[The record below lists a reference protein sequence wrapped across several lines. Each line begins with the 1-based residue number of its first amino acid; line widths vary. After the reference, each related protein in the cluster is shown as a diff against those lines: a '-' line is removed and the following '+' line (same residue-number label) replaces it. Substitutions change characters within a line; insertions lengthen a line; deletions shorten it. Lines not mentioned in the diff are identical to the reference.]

1 MDVNT
6 IKAAWDHY
14 LLVGSGVASIGFSVF
29 ATGYMLVCAY
39 RRMCAMAKRIGW
51 ASVVVLLSFFV
62 WATITGTPTQE
73 DKEDAIEREQGEA
86 QTNAMFGAMLI
97 GGDYGVMPRGSFDGD
112 MTNSSPAMLPV
123 PRPVVASVGDSGLQD
138 CQLHSFPHWRHGV
151 YEDGQRV
158 CFDEDWVFPFG
169 TNHLSSVEVMSWG
182 EILPN
187 GFSTTPIAAFGCRV
201 SLVPE
206 VSEFHYCR
214 TPSNSYQFV
223 WNDSRDQRING
234 SPISGSIE
242 LFRNGDVV
250 VGTNGVGTVTPYV
263 IPFHHDGF
271 GQDEVWVRANFT
283 NAEEILS
290 AGYANWVDNQ
300 VGIDLT
306 NGLFKFTAYF
316 PEVPSEA
323 TEFVVGDYSVCVTN
337 SGEYVFVFEKGK
349 EYSFHTEPYMGD
361 VQYSCADDMVP
372 RRTALRSAAAW
383 GFSGTWSVDGGYC
396 TLNYPT
402 LTSYG
407 SAFWLPSLRGS
418 PDVVRIG
425 PDDCPLPLH
434 ALLYDVGPN
443 VNSEFIWSA
452 SDGILLSDYSGRDV
466 SVVDSDIPSWS
477 EAMISVSTSI
487 CGYELYSYI
496 KTVYGTNDTPQLGMS
511 FSAPSSLL
519 LRSDWIEDSRSAVA
533 NIELRSDISTNGILR
548 IAQVSGSDRILM
560 PEYLLSGYQFE
571 SRQNVSLEFAIDG
584 VLASEAPGDVVLRCE
599 FVDAGGVVA
608 ESCTATITVVSPK
621 RISVCSDAVE
631 DVAVLVGTNLPMRV
645 VVAPEGAGV
654 PRVKWYDSKLRAD
667 RTYTNWRE
675 WSEVGSSI
683 IKQLDESGIYAVKA
697 RLIFPGPQWTDVRYK
712 WIADENPVYGVCES
726 GDDNHIGVASTFA
739 QLKLQKTARSMLG
752 SQVYALMTSLPARN
766 GFSAVGTRKW
776 KCNAFVADAAIAA
789 GLIVPV
795 QHETGLVEDGRYP
808 PVANEWAN
816 GNVEIYGWQHLG
828 RMIWPE
834 PGLIVGH
841 PAETGSG
848 HVGIVDFDGEGIGAG
863 EIIVN
868 RHYEDFLDGTSGFNL
883 YIGGTGNE

>member
-1 MDVNT
+1 
-6 IKAAWDHY
+6 
-14 LLVGSGVASIGFSVF
+14 
-29 ATGYMLVCAY
+29 
-39 RRMCAMAKRIGW
+39 
-51 ASVVVLLSFFV
+51 
-62 WATITGTPTQE
+62 
-73 DKEDAIEREQGEA
+73 
-86 QTNAMFGAMLI
+86 
-97 GGDYGVMPRGSFDGD
+97 
-112 MTNSSPAMLPV
+112 
-123 PRPVVASVGDSGLQD
+123 
-138 CQLHSFPHWRHGV
+138 
-151 YEDGQRV
+151 
-158 CFDEDWVFPFG
+158 
-169 TNHLSSVEVMSWG
+169 
-182 EILPN
+182 
-187 GFSTTPIAAFGCRV
+187 
-201 SLVPE
+201 
-206 VSEFHYCR
+206 
-214 TPSNSYQFV
+214 
-223 WNDSRDQRING
+223 
-234 SPISGSIE
+234 
-242 LFRNGDVV
+242 
-250 VGTNGVGTVTPYV
+250 
-263 IPFHHDGF
+263 
-271 GQDEVWVRANFT
+271 
-283 NAEEILS
+283 
-290 AGYANWVDNQ
+290 
-300 VGIDLT
+300 
-306 NGLFKFTAYF
+306 
-316 PEVPSEA
+316 
-323 TEFVVGDYSVCVTN
+323 
-337 SGEYVFVFEKGK
+337 
-349 EYSFHTEPYMGD
+349 MGD
-361 VQYSCADDMVP
+361 VQYSCVDDMVP

-477 EAMISVSTSI
+477 EAMITVSTSI

-645 VVAPEGAGV
+645 VVVPEGAV
-654 PRVKWYDSKLRAD
+654 VSHVKWYDSKLRAD

-675 WSEVGSSI
+675 WLETGSSI
-683 IKQLDESGIYAVKA
+683 LKRFDESGIYTLKA

-712 WIADENPVYGVCES
+712 WIADENSVYGVHET
-726 GDDNHIGVASTFA
+726 GDDNHIGVALTQG
-739 QLKLQKTARSMLG
+739 QLNLRRAARLMLG
-752 SQVYALMTSLPARN
+752 NAGYARRAALPARN
-766 GFSAVGTRKW
+766 GFSEVPFGSW
-776 KCNAFVADAAIAA
+776 KCNAFVADVAMSV
-789 GLIVPV
+789 GMVVPV
-795 QHETGLVEDGRYP
+795 QHRINHFLSEAGNYP
-808 PVANEWAN
+808 PLANEWAN
-816 GNVEIYGWQHLG
+816 GNVSIAGWQYLG
-828 RMIWPE
+828 NVIWPE
-834 PGLIVGH
+834 PGFVVGH
-841 PAETGSG
+841 PASVGSG

-863 EIIVN
+863 QEIVHRRYI
-868 RHYEDFLDGTSGFNL
+868 DFLDGTSGFNK
-883 YIGGTGNE
+883 YVGINSNEE